1 MITRGGGTK
10 AGDYQRD
17 APPAL
22 LHGPLVFFTP
32 ISSAARPD
40 LRVTLLGDETWILLT
55 GDHAQLHERRRAH
68 ELRGCDNAS
77 SSQQGHTNTCC
88 LRPPPTGLSRAMDG
102 SDDYV

>member
-1 MITRGGGTK
+1 MAWSPQLDYRTEGGRARGARSCSSVLERGGEFLI
-10 AGDYQRD
+10 DMM
-17 APPAL
+17 
-22 LHGPLVFFTP
+22 
-32 ISSAARPD
+32 
-40 LRVTLLGDETWILLT
+40 LGDETWILLT

-77 SSQQGHTNTCC
+77 SSQQGHTSTCC